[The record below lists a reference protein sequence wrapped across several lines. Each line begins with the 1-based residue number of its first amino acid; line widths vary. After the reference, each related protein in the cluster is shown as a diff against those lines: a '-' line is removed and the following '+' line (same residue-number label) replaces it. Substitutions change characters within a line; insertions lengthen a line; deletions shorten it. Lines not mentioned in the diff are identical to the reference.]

1 MKLQIQLS
9 SCTRFDISVSTTSRQ
24 NKRIK
29 IIQKH
34 GRTTKDI
41 TKKKWIQ
48 VKYIIRWFKLQIDG
62 CDARTWLHQ
71 FNFWI
76 LMWIFIWF
84 SRVIGMEP
92 PIAAATEGSAI
103 SYWWRPVHHRP
114 ARTYP
119 AQLPLFVNFLLRWSM
134 WTTAWL

>member
-9 SCTRFDISVSTTSRQ
+9 SCTRFRHFSFNDKLTKQKNKTNPETRKNDQRHNQKKLNTSQ
-24 NKRIK
+24 I
-29 IIQKH
+29 H
-34 GRTTKDI
+34 YTL
-41 TKKKWIQ
+41 
-48 VKYIIRWFKLQIDG
+48 VQIDG
-62 CDARTWLHQ
+62 CDACTWLHQ

-84 SRVIGMEP
+84 SRVIGMES

-103 SYWWRPVHHRP
+103 SYWRPVHHRP

-119 AQLPLFVNFLLRWSM
+119 AQLPLFVNFLLWWSM